1 VCVPTSAI
9 NGVTV
14 IDGMLPEEQSVIETE
29 GIVQFQESIA
39 PGSGSVNEGIEYT
52 SEVNKGTVIESVGVV
67 QEGGLLTTEIERD

>member
-1 VCVPTSAI
+1 M
-9 NGVTV
+9 
-14 IDGMLPEEQSVIETE
+14 IDVMPPKVQSVIEIE
-29 GIVQFQESIA
+29 GIVQVQESIA